1 MRKVPTPGDA
11 AKLSGRGPG
20 QWDGD
25 GLEGGATSGQE
36 AIKKEFEIEL
46 AARGVISGRILQLYR
61 VGSEVCAIS
70 EYTAQSHHTGYAV
83 TSYVRDADTWKNRMQ
98 YWG

>member
-1 MRKVPTPGDA
+1 MTA
-11 AKLSGRGPG
+11 T
-20 QWDGD
+20 

-46 AARGVISGRILQLYR
+46 AARGVISGRILQLYMA
-61 VGSEVCAIS
+61 GSEVCAIS

-83 TSYVRDADTWKNRMQ
+83 TIYVRDADTWRSRNSILGMIDEATIES
-98 YWG
+98 

>member
-1 MRKVPTPGDA
+1 VRKVPTPGDA
-11 AKLSGRGPG
+11 AIS
-20 QWDGD
+20 QNAVQVNSTAT